1 MNKYR
6 LPTSINIDGV
16 ECEFNSDYRDILHIF
31 EALNDP
37 DLLDEEKTMVAL
49 QLFYKDDKYRI
60 NLFTAIKE
68 MYSFMTMSQV
78 EDDTPTKQS
87 KPLYDW
93 EQDFNIIVAPINRVL
108 GTDVRGLEYL
118 HWWTFLS
125 GFMEIGECTFNTY
138 VGIRDKLNHNKKLDK
153 HEKRILDENRS
164 AIILKK
170 KYDSTTQALMD
181 EIMGKE
187 G

>member
-1 MNKYR
+1 MNKYI

-16 ECEFNSDYRDILHIF
+16 ECKFNSDYRDILHIF

-49 QLFYKDDKYRI
+49 QLFYKDDNYKVDLY
-60 NLFTAIKE
+60 TAIKE
-68 MYSFMTMSQV
+68 MYSFMTMYQV
-78 EDDTPTKQS
+78 EDDTPAKQS

-93 EQDFNIIVAPINRVL
+93 EQDFNIIVAPINKIL

-153 HEKRILDENRS
+153 YERRILDENRS

-170 KYDSTTQALMD
+170 KYDSTTQSLMN

-187 G
+187 V